1 MYIICAN
8 HKSISIYIELEVE
21 EKLSA
26 ENVLDDQN
34 APLVVPKLLQ
44 LGSGIEVSFFPPFSF
59 L

>member
-1 MYIICAN
+1 MQILN
-8 HKSISIYIELEVE
+8 QYIELEVE

-44 LGSGIEVSFFPPFSF
+44 LGSGIEVSFLISI
-59 L
+59 